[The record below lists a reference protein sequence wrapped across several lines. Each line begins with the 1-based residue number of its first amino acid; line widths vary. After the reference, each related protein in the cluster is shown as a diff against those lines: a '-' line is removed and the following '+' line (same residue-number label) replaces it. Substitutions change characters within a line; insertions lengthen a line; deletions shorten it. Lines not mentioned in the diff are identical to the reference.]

1 MYDEARGLDE
11 FFARTEE
18 ASREVGGDYEI
29 VCVNDGSRDDTLA
42 RLLERRRRDPRIKVV
57 NFVAQL
63 HFITLGVLGE
73 YLGRVFHEVRGRPT
87 YIIEPAHGFDDAD

>member
-1 MYDEARGLDE
+1 MQLSIVVPMYDEARGLDE

-57 NFVAQL
+57 NL
-63 HFITLGVLGE
+63 SRNFISSRWGCWGNTW
-73 YLGRVFHEVRGRPT
+73 
-87 YIIEPAHGFDDAD
+87 AGFFTR